1 MAEDAARPAKEIP
14 PTAARLSLAAA
25 ATFLVLLAAL
35 HYLKPGLDP
44 SWRMVS
50 EYEIGRYGWVM
61 VVAFLSLAS
70 SCVALIAAI
79 KPQIRTTGGRIG
91 LALLLIS
98 ASGMT
103 VAAIFTSD
111 PITASRSELT
121 THGNLHGLGAL
132 LGIPSFPVAATLISL
147 SLARDQGWS
156 AARRSLLWMA
166 ALTWIGLL
174 VFISS
179 VAIMLPR
186 GNGEFGP
193 DVLIG
198 WPKRLLVLSYS
209 TWLMIVAWQAIRA
222 GSLRPSTKEG

>member
-14 PTAARLSLAAA
+14 PTAARLSFAAA
-25 ATFLVLLAAL
+25 ATFLVLLVAL
-35 HYLKPGLDP
+35 HYLKPRLDP

-198 WPKRLLVLSYS
+198 WPNRLLVLSYS

-222 GSLRPSTKEG
+222 GSLRLSTKEG

>member
-14 PTAARLSLAAA
+14 PTAARLSFAAA
-25 ATFLVLLAAL
+25 ATFLVLLVAL

-186 GNGEFGP
+186 GTGEFGP

-198 WPKRLLVLSYS
+198 WPNRLLVLSYS

-222 GSLRPSTKEG
+222 GSL

>member
-25 ATFLVLLAAL
+25 ATFLVLLVAL

-79 KPQIRTTGGRIG
+79 KLQIQTTGGRIG
-91 LALLLIS
+91 LARLLIS

-198 WPKRLLVLSYS
+198 WPNRLLVLSYS

-222 GSLRPSTKEG
+222 GSL

>member
-25 ATFLVLLAAL
+25 ATFLVLLVAL

-79 KPQIRTTGGRIG
+79 KPQIQTTGGRIG

-198 WPKRLLVLSYS
+198 WPNRLLVLSYS
-209 TWLMIVAWQAIRA
+209 M
-222 GSLRPSTKEG
+222 

>member
-25 ATFLVLLAAL
+25 ATFLVLLVAL

-198 WPKRLLVLSYS
+198 WPNRLLVLSYS

-222 GSLRPSTKEG
+222 GSL

>member
-14 PTAARLSLAAA
+14 PTAARLSFAAA
-25 ATFLVLLAAL
+25 ATFLVLLVAL

-198 WPKRLLVLSYS
+198 WPNRLLVLSYS

-222 GSLRPSTKEG
+222 GSL

>member
-14 PTAARLSLAAA
+14 PTAARLSFAAA
-25 ATFLVLLAAL
+25 ATFLVLLVAL

-50 EYEIGRYGWVM
+50 EYEIGCYGWVM

-198 WPKRLLVLSYS
+198 WPNRLLVLSYS

-222 GSLRPSTKEG
+222 GSL

>member
-14 PTAARLSLAAA
+14 PTAARLSFAAA
-25 ATFLVLLAAL
+25 ATFLVLLVAL
-35 HYLKPGLDP
+35 HYLKPRLDP

-50 EYEIGRYGWVM
+50 EYEIGCYGWVM

-198 WPKRLLVLSYS
+198 WPNRLLVLSYS

-222 GSLRPSTKEG
+222 GSL